1 MPAKNDLQE
10 AVGQL
15 LIMGFDGTEL
25 SPRVKTCIS
34 TIHPGGVILF
44 ARNIAEPAQTHALLC
59 ACQELAGTPL
69 FRCVDM
75 EGGTVDR
82 LKNVTAAAPSP
93 ADVFASGD
101 KKMFRAHG
109 RLIGEGVRALGFNT
123 DFAPV
128 FDLALPPSRNVL
140 RSRTVSPDPNQVVL
154 YAREFLAGL
163 RESGVLGCGK
173 HFPGLGEASLDSH
186 HELPVV
192 HKSWQRLWDEDLYPY
207 RALRRQIPFLMVAH
221 AAFPGVTGNGT
232 PASLSRKWIT
242 EILRKEIGYRGL
254 VISDDLDMAGVLAAG
269 SIEHAAVETI
279 RAGADIFLVCR
290 NEEHLWR
297 SYKAVLQEAERD
309 QVFARQV
316 KRAARRL
323 LAFKKSARKR
333 LQLPVPPTAAVTQEL
348 RERLENFTETL
359 KLIPQPAAARPT
371 TAAQ

>member
-1 MPAKNDLQE
+1 
-10 AVGQL
+10 
-15 LIMGFDGTEL
+15 
-25 SPRVKTCIS
+25 
-34 TIHPGGVILF
+34 
-44 ARNIAEPAQTHALLC
+44 
-59 ACQELAGTPL
+59 
-69 FRCVDM
+69 M